1 MTYLLDT
8 CLVSELLKPRPSQTV
23 SAWLAEQREEDLHLS
38 VLTLGEIQKG
48 VAQLPES
55 RKKTRLQAWLD
66 RDLRDRFRGRI
77 APVDD
82 KVALAWGR
90 VSGDAL
96 ARGRS
101 LPVIDSLIAATAIV
115 LDAAVVTRDEEGI
128 REAGARTVN
137 PWERQV

>member
-1 MTYLLDT
+1 VTYLLDT
-8 CLVSELLKPRPSQTV
+8 CLVSEFLKPRPSRTV
-23 SAWLAEQREEDLHLS
+23 TAWLAAQREEDLHLS

-55 RKKTRLQAWLD
+55 RKKARLQSWLD

-77 APVDD
+77 APIDD
-82 KVALAWGR
+82 KVALTWGR

-96 ARGRS
+96 ARGRP
-101 LPVIDSLIAATAIV
+101 LPVIDSLIAAMAIV

-128 REAGARTVN
+128 REAGAKTVN
-137 PWERQV
+137 PWEP